1 MKGDANGDGKVSAKD
16 SLLIQRYALK
26 LAELD
31 AKGYEAAD
39 VNGDGKVTAKDAL
52 EVLRFTIG
60 AKSVLTA

>member
-1 MKGDANGDGKVSAKD
+1 M
-16 SLLIQRYALK
+16 IRRYALK

-31 AKGYEAAD
+31 AKDYEAAD